1 METIQ
6 DLCWKERETQRKT
19 AQTIADESGISI
31 STVNNYFSS
40 ASKQPSVYTVG
51 PICKSLGVSLDRYFE
66 IVPKGEDLTEREEA
80 LLTQQVGHEQDINKL
95 LNETIKHKNRVIFAL
110 LFIFALALVYGITLD
125 LLNPSMG
132 LFRG

>member
-6 DLCWKERETQRKT
+6 DICWNEREAQRKT
-19 AQTIADESGISI
+19 AQTIADESGVSI

-66 IVPKGEDLTEREEA
+66 IEPKGEDLTEREEA
-80 LLTQQVGHEQDINKL
+80 LLTQRGCHEQEMNKL
-95 LNETIKHKNRVIFAL
+95 LKEAIKHKNRMIFAL
-110 LFIFALALVYGITLD
+110 LLIFALALVYGITLD

>member
-6 DLCWKERETQRKT
+6 DICWKERETQRKT

-51 PICKSLGVSLDRYFE
+51 PICKSLGVSLDQYFE

-80 LLTQQVGHEQDINKL
+80 LLTQQVGHEQDMNKL
-95 LNETIKHKNRVIFAL
+95 LSETIKQKNRVIFAL

>member
-6 DLCWKERETQRKT
+6 DICWKERETQRKT

-66 IVPKGEDLTEREEA
+66 IVPKGDDLTEREEA
-80 LLTQQVGHEQDINKL
+80 LLTQQVCHEQDMNKL
-95 LNETIKHKNRVIFAL
+95 LNEAIKHKNRVIFAL
-110 LFIFALALVYGITLD
+110 LLILALALVYGITLD
-125 LLNPSMG
+125 MLNPSMG
-132 LFRG
+132 LFKG

>member
-6 DLCWKERETQRKT
+6 DICWKERETQRKT

>member
-6 DLCWKERETQRKT
+6 DLCWKEREAQRKT

-80 LLTQQVGHEQDINKL
+80 LLTQQVGHEQDMNKL
-95 LNETIKHKNRVIFAL
+95 LNETIKHTNRVIFAL
-110 LFIFALALVYGITLD
+110 LLIFTLALVYGITLD

>member
-6 DLCWKERETQRKT
+6 DICWKERETQRKT
-19 AQTIADESGISI
+19 AQTIADESGVSI

-80 LLTQQVGHEQDINKL
+80 LLTQQVCHEQDMNKL
-95 LNETIKHKNRVIFAL
+95 LNEAIKHKNRVIFAL
-110 LFIFALALVYGITLD
+110 LLIFALALVYGITLD

>member
-6 DLCWKERETQRKT
+6 DICWKERETQRKT
-19 AQTIADESGISI
+19 AQTIADESGASLL
-31 STVNNYFSS
+31 TVNNYFSS

-80 LLTQQVGHEQDINKL
+80 LLTQQVCHEQDMNKL
-95 LNETIKHKNRVIFAL
+95 LNEAIKHKNRIIFAL
-110 LFIFALALVYGITLD
+110 LLIFALALVYGITLD

>member
-6 DLCWKERETQRKT
+6 DICWKERETQRKT
-19 AQTIADESGISI
+19 AQTIADESGVSI

-80 LLTQQVGHEQDINKL
+80 LLTQQVCHEQDMNKL
-95 LNETIKHKNRVIFAL
+95 LNKAIKHKNRMIFAL
-110 LFIFALALVYGITLD
+110 LLIFALALMYGITLD

>member
-6 DLCWKERETQRKT
+6 DLCWKERESQRKT

-80 LLTQQVGHEQDINKL
+80 LLTQQVGHEQDMNKL

>member
-6 DLCWKERETQRKT
+6 DICWKEREAQRKT

-80 LLTQQVGHEQDINKL
+80 LLTQQVSHEQDMNKL

-110 LFIFALALVYGITLD
+110 LLILALALLYGITLD
-125 LLNPSMG
+125 LLNPNMG

>member
-6 DLCWKERETQRKT
+6 EICWKAREEQKKT
-19 AQTIADESGISI
+19 AQDIADESEISI
-31 STVNNYFSS
+31 STVNNFFSS
-40 ASKQPSVYTVG
+40 ASKQPSVYTAG
-51 PICKSLGVSLDRYFE
+51 PICRSLGVSLNGYFK

>member
-6 DLCWKERETQRKT
+6 DICWKERETQRKT
-19 AQTIADESGISI
+19 AQTIADESGVSI

-80 LLTQQVGHEQDINKL
+80 LLTQQVCHEQDMNKL
-95 LNETIKHKNRVIFAL
+95 LNEAIKHKNRIIFAL
-110 LFIFALALVYGITLD
+110 LLIFALALMYGITLD

>member
-6 DLCWKERETQRKT
+6 DLCWKEREAQRKT

-66 IVPKGEDLTEREEA
+66 IVPKGENLTEREEA
-80 LLTQQVGHEQDINKL
+80 LLTQQVGHEQDMNKL

>member
-6 DLCWKERETQRKT
+6 DLCWKEREAQRKT

-125 LLNPSMG
+125 LLNPNMG

>member
-6 DLCWKERETQRKT
+6 DICWKERETQRKT

-80 LLTQQVGHEQDINKL
+80 LLTQQVCHEQDMNKL
-95 LNETIKHKNRVIFAL
+95 LNEAIKHKNRVIFAL
-110 LFIFALALVYGITLD
+110 LLILALALVYGITLD

>member
-6 DLCWKERETQRKT
+6 DICWKERETQRKT
-19 AQTIADESGISI
+19 AQTIADESGVSI

-80 LLTQQVGHEQDINKL
+80 LLTQQVCHEQNMNKL
-95 LNETIKHKNRVIFAL
+95 LNEAIKHKNRVIFAL
-110 LFIFALALVYGITLD
+110 LLIFAMALVYGITLD

>member
-6 DLCWKERETQRKT
+6 EICWKAREEQKKT
-19 AQTIADESGISI
+19 AQDIADESEISI
-31 STVNNYFSS
+31 STVNNFFSS
-40 ASKQPSVYTVG
+40 ASKQPSVYTAG
-51 PICKSLGVSLDRYFE
+51 PICRSLGVSLNGYFK

-80 LLTQQVGHEQDINKL
+80 LLTQQVGHEQDMNKL
-95 LNETIKHKNRVIFAL
+95 LSETIKHKNRVIFAL

>member
-6 DLCWKERETQRKT
+6 DLCWKERESQRKT

-110 LFIFALALVYGITLD
+110 LLIFALALVYGITLD

>member
-6 DLCWKERETQRKT
+6 DICWKEREAQRKT

-80 LLTQQVGHEQDINKL
+80 LLTQQVSHEQDMNKL
-95 LNETIKHKNRVIFAL
+95 LSETIKHKNRVIFAL

>member
-6 DLCWKERETQRKT
+6 DLCWKEREAQRKT

-80 LLTQQVGHEQDINKL
+80 LLTQQVGHEQDMNKL
-95 LNETIKHKNRVIFAL
+95 LSETIKQKNRVIFAL
-110 LFIFALALVYGITLD
+110 LLIFALALVYGITLD

>member
-6 DLCWKERETQRKT
+6 DLCWKEREAQRKT

-132 LFRG
+132 LFRV

>member
-6 DLCWKERETQRKT
+6 DICWKERETQRKT
-19 AQTIADESGISI
+19 AQAIADESGVSI

-80 LLTQQVGHEQDINKL
+80 LLTQQVCHEQNMNKL
-95 LNETIKHKNRVIFAL
+95 LNEAIKHKNRVIFAL
-110 LFIFALALVYGITLD
+110 LLIFALALVYGITLD

>member
-6 DLCWKERETQRKT
+6 DICWKERETQRKT
-19 AQTIADESGISI
+19 AQTIADESGVSI

-80 LLTQQVGHEQDINKL
+80 LLTQQVCHEQDMNKL
-95 LNETIKHKNRVIFAL
+95 LNEAIKHKNRMIFAL
-110 LFIFALALVYGITLD
+110 LLIFALALVYGITLD

-132 LFRG
+132 LFKG

>member
-6 DLCWKERETQRKT
+6 DLCWKEREAQRKT

-80 LLTQQVGHEQDINKL
+80 LLTQQVGHEQDMNKL

-110 LFIFALALVYGITLD
+110 LLIFTLALVYGITLD

>member
-6 DLCWKERETQRKT
+6 DICWKERETQRKT

-132 LFRG
+132 LFR

>member
-6 DLCWKERETQRKT
+6 DLCWKEREAQRKT
-19 AQTIADESGISI
+19 AQAIADESGISI

-110 LFIFALALVYGITLD
+110 LLIFALALVYGITLD

>member
-6 DLCWKERETQRKT
+6 DICWKERETQRKT

-80 LLTQQVGHEQDINKL
+80 LLTQQVCHEQDMNKL
-95 LNETIKHKNRVIFAL
+95 LNEAIKHKNRVIFAL
-110 LFIFALALVYGITLD
+110 LLIFALALVYGITLD
-125 LLNPSMG
+125 MLNPSMG

>member
-6 DLCWKERETQRKT
+6 DLCWKEREAQRKT

-80 LLTQQVGHEQDINKL
+80 LLTQQVGHEQDINEL

>member
-6 DLCWKERETQRKT
+6 DICWKEREAQRKT

-51 PICKSLGVSLDRYFE
+51 PICKSLGVSLDQYFE

>member
-6 DLCWKERETQRKT
+6 DICWKERETQRKT

-51 PICKSLGVSLDRYFE
+51 PICKSLGVSLDRYFK

-80 LLTQQVGHEQDINKL
+80 LLTQQVGHEQDMNKL
-95 LNETIKHKNRVIFAL
+95 LSETIKQKNRVIFAL
-110 LFIFALALVYGITLD
+110 LLIFALALMYGITLD

>member
-6 DLCWKERETQRKT
+6 DICWKEREAQRKT

-80 LLTQQVGHEQDINKL
+80 LLTQQVSHEQDMNKL

-110 LFIFALALVYGITLD
+110 LFIFSLALVYGITLD

>member
-6 DLCWKERETQRKT
+6 DLCWKERESQRKT

-80 LLTQQVGHEQDINKL
+80 LLTQQVCHEQDINKL

>member
-6 DLCWKERETQRKT
+6 DLCWKEREAQRKT

-110 LFIFALALVYGITLD
+110 LLIFALALVYGITLD

>member
-6 DLCWKERETQRKT
+6 DICWNEREAQRKT
-19 AQTIADESGISI
+19 AQTIADESGVSI

-66 IVPKGEDLTEREEA
+66 IEPKGEDLTEREE
-80 LLTQQVGHEQDINKL
+80 VCHEQDMNKL
-95 LNETIKHKNRVIFAL
+95 LDEAIKHKNRMIFAL
-110 LFIFALALVYGITLD
+110 LLIFALALVYGITLD

>member
-6 DLCWKERETQRKT
+6 DICWKERETQRKT

-80 LLTQQVGHEQDINKL
+80 LLTQQVCHEQDMNKL
-95 LNETIKHKNRVIFAL
+95 LNEAIKHKNRVIFAL
-110 LFIFALALVYGITLD
+110 LLILALALVYGITLD
-125 LLNPSMG
+125 VLNPSMG
-132 LFRG
+132 LFKG

>member
-6 DLCWKERETQRKT
+6 DICWKERETQRKT
-19 AQTIADESGISI
+19 AQTIADESGVSI

-80 LLTQQVGHEQDINKL
+80 LLTQQVCHEQDMNNL
-95 LNETIKHKNRVIFAL
+95 LNEAIKHKNRIIFAL
-110 LFIFALALVYGITLD
+110 LLIFALALVYGITLD

>member
-6 DLCWKERETQRKT
+6 DICWKERETQRKT

-80 LLTQQVGHEQDINKL
+80 LLTQQVCHEQDMNKL
-95 LNETIKHKNRVIFAL
+95 LNEAIKHKNRMIFAL
-110 LFIFALALVYGITLD
+110 LLIFALALVYGITLD

>member
-6 DLCWKERETQRKT
+6 DICWNEREAQRKT

-80 LLTQQVGHEQDINKL
+80 LLTQQVCHEQDINKL
-95 LNETIKHKNRVIFAL
+95 LNEAIKHKNRIIFAL
-110 LFIFALALVYGITLD
+110 LLIFALALVYGITLD

>member
-6 DLCWKERETQRKT
+6 DICWKEREAQRKT

-80 LLTQQVGHEQDINKL
+80 LLTQQVGHEQAMNKL
-95 LNETIKHKNRVIFAL
+95 LSETIKHKNRMIFAL
-110 LFIFALALVYGITLD
+110 LLIFALALVYGITLD